1 MMTASSVTSR
11 TKGSKTPGLLQSWD
25 SIEEFIFAGN
35 ATFTLVSL
43 KTGVRFTYIVRV
55 KKGDLDLLDLNKA
68 HSESD
73 MVPPSKRMSES
84 EVVYFVNLL
93 RGPNNEQDFA
103 YMGVVRQ
110 KPARFFWTAASGK
123 VGRGAPAHKAIVW
136 MLDALQCRRDV
147 LGKTL
152 EVWHEGR
159 CGRCGRKLTVPE
171 SIAAGL
177 GPECAGR
184 MEAA

>member
-1 MMTASSVTSR
+1 MSST
-11 TKGSKTPGLLQSWD
+11 SKTPGLLQSWETV
-25 SIEEFIFAGN
+25 EEFVFAGN

-55 KKGDLDLLDLNKA
+55 KKGDL
-68 HSESD
+68 ESLAQSQKQHD
-73 MVPPSKRMSES
+73 ILGGSHLAMQSS

-103 YMGVVRQ
+103 YMGVMRQ
-110 KPARFFWTAASGK
+110 QPARFFWTQASGK

-136 MLDALQCRRDV
+136 MLDAMNCRRAV

-152 EVWHEGR
+152 QVWHEGR

-177 GPECAGR
+177 GPECVGR
-184 MEAA
+184 MAA